1 MHSGLDPTLN
11 TLKTKLETMTKIS
24 AYAAQQVKER
34 VQPYQIERRPVG
46 KRDVRI
52 DIDYCGV
59 CHTDLHFVNNDW
71 GMTEYPVVPGHEI
84 VGRIA
89 EVGTEVEKFKIGDLA
104 AIGVMVES
112 CGECSSCRNDL
123 EQYCKQ
129 GFTAT
134 YNSPTEDPGGQTY
147 GGYSKTITAR
157 EDYILKVPESLE
169 SSATAPLLC
178 AGITTYSPLRNWK
191 VSAGMKVG
199 IVGLG
204 GLGHMGVKF
213 SHAMGAHTVMI
224 TTSGSKEEDAQKL
237 GADEVLLSTDSDAME
252 KEVGEFD
259 FILNTIPVNHRV
271 DPYLDL
277 LKLDGTMCVVGAVE
291 PLDQVDASQLMF
303 GRKRMAGSIIGGI
316 LETQQ
321 MLDFCAE
328 KDIVSEIELIRM
340 DEINEAFERMVKSDV
355 KYRFV
360 IDMSSLS

>member
-1 MHSGLDPTLN
+1 
-11 TLKTKLETMTKIS
+11 MTKTS

-46 KRDVRI
+46 KTDVKI

-89 EVGTEVEKFKIGDLA
+89 EVGTEVEKFQIGDLA

-112 CGECSSCRNDL
+112 CGECSSCQNNL

-134 YNSPTEDPGGQTY
+134 YNSPTTDPGGQTY
-147 GGYSKTITAR
+147 GGYSKTITAH
-157 EDYILKVPESLE
+157 ENYTLKVPESLKTN
-169 SSATAPLLC
+169 ATAPLLC
-178 AGITTYSPLRNWK
+178 AGITTYSPLRNWN
-191 VSAGMKVG
+191 VSEGMKVG

-224 TTSGSKEEDAQKL
+224 TSTPEKGEDAKIL
-237 GADEVLLSTDSDAME
+237 GADEVLVSTDGYSMN

-259 FILNTIPVNHRV
+259 FILNTIPVDHNIG
-271 DPYLDL
+271 PYMDL
-277 LKLDGTMCVVGAVE
+277 LKVDGTMCVVGAVE
-291 PLDQVDASQLMF
+291 PLKQVNAAQLIF
-303 GRKRMAGSIIGGI
+303 GRKKLSGSLIGGI
-316 LETQQ
+316 QQTQE
-321 MLDFCAE
+321 MLNFCGNNN
-328 KDIVSEIELIRM
+328 IVSEVEIIKM
-340 DEINEAFERMVKSDV
+340 DQIQEAFERLVKSQV

-360 IDMSSLS
+360 IDIKSMANA